1 MVVKVSK
8 PEINVREKLN
18 ELAPRTLTGDEYIL
32 NEHSHNG
39 EYIKNGIAMFIDARQ
54 PACFPHASGGGSGQT
69 VFNIDGYF
77 SDFTNTNV
85 TKSTDGNG
93 SFAFDA
99 TADLGIGGRGSYN
112 MYSSTCEAWFKS
124 TGGPLNG
131 YHVIMQKNGGYSG
144 APAYGIRASGSVTPN
159 SSIAWFAHDA
169 SSPAVKSAGAFTPV
183 NQQWYHLTSVVDAD
197 SGILYAYL
205 NGELVDTD
213 TTLGNGGSFVSD
225 QGFNIGVGDG
235 RRMNGRIALA
245 RVYNRPLSNGEIR
258 YNYLKSIKRIYG

>member
-39 EYIKNGIAMFIDARQ
+39 EYIKNGIAMYIDGKHPGCFTGVSTQ
-54 PACFPHASGGGSGQT
+54 PIH
-69 VFNIDGYF
+69 NLDGYF

-85 TKSTDGNG
+85 TKSTDGGG
-93 SFAFDA
+93 SFVLAGNA
-99 TADLGIGGRGSYN
+99 TMGIGGVGNYN
-112 MYSSTCEAWFKS
+112 MYSSTCEAWFKA
-124 TGGPLNG
+124 TGTPTNG

-144 APAYGIRASGSVTPN
+144 AAAYGIRAGGSVPPN
-159 SSIAWFAHDA
+159 SNIAWFAHDA
-169 SSPAVKSAGAFTPV
+169 GASAIKTAGDFTPV
-183 NQQWYHLTSVVDAD
+183 TDQWYHLVSVVDAD
-197 SGILYAYL
+197 SGTLYAYL

-213 TTLGNGGSFVSD
+213 TTLGAGGSYISD
-225 QGFNIGVGDG
+225 QGFNVGIGDG
-235 RRMNGRIALA
+235 RYMNGRIALA

-258 YNYLKSIKRIYG
+258 YNYLQSLKRF

>member
-39 EYIKNGIAMFIDARQ
+39 EYIKNGIAMYIDGKH
-54 PACFPHASGGGSGQT
+54 PGCFPHASGGGSGQT

-85 TKSTDGNG
+85 TKSDDGGG

-99 TADLGIGGRGSYN
+99 TADLGIGGRGRYN
-112 MYSSTCEAWFKS
+112 MYSSTCEAWFKA
-124 TGGPLNG
+124 TGAPLNG

-144 APAYGIRASGSVTPN
+144 APNYGIRAGGVAN
-159 SSIAWFAHDA
+159 ASIAWFGHDA
-169 SSPAVKSAGAFTPV
+169 SSLAAAGELAPV
-183 NQQWYHLTSVVDAD
+183 TDQWYHLVSVVDAD
-197 SGILYAYL
+197 NRILYAYL

-213 TTLGNGGSFVSD
+213 TTLAAGGSLISD
-225 QGFNIGVGDG
+225 QGVNIGTGDG
-235 RRMNGRIALA
+235 RRMYGRIALA

-258 YNYLKSIKRIYG
+258 YNYLQSLKRIY